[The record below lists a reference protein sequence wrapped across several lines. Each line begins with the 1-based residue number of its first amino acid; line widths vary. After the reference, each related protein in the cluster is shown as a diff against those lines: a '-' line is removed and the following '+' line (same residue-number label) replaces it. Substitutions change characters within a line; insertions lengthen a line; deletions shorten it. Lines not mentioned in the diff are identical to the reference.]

1 MNQIL
6 STNMPSN
13 NNSRKNNKMP
23 TDIKNVLKVFA
34 IILIVFGVL
43 IIGVSFYAV
52 YKKQNGAEKEV
63 AKPTISLENKTDTT
77 ILLKVMGQER
87 NIAQVSYGW
96 NDEEKKVIEG
106 NNRKYIEEE
115 ISIPSGK
122 NTLYIVVTDEN
133 GQEIPYQK
141 EYEIQ
146 SNINLEV
153 SGNKIKIKYE
163 GENEISYMTYRWD
176 DGEETKIDINDTKI
190 EQEIDAVKGLHTLTV
205 IVVDTN
211 NNTETKVQKINGV
224 EKPKLEIDVD
234 EDKKHY
240 VITTQDDTGLQKI
253 EIRLNQD
260 DSQKFLINIEGKT
273 EYNCTLPME
282 LQQGDNLIEV
292 TVYNTN
298 GVTEYRAGK
307 FVKQ

>member
-6 STNMPSN
+6 STNMPDDKG
-13 NNSRKNNKMP
+13 KNHKPTKMP
-23 TDIKNVLKVFA
+23 TDIKKVLKTFA
-34 IILIVFGVL
+34 IILIIFGALVTGVGVFA
-43 IIGVSFYAV
+43 IYSN
-52 YKKQNGAEKEV
+52 QNKSEKEV
-63 AKPTISLENKTDTT
+63 AKPTISLENKTDTS
-77 ILLKVMGQER
+77 ILLKVMGQEK
-87 NIAQVSYGW
+87 NIATVSYGW
-96 NDEEKKVIEG
+96 NDEEKKEIQG

-115 ISIPSGK
+115 IAIPSGK
-122 NTLYIVVTDEN
+122 NTLYIIVTDED

-141 EYEIQ
+141 EYELQ

-163 GENEISYMTYRWD
+163 GENEISYLTYRWD
-176 DGEETKIDINDTKI
+176 DGDETKIDINSKNI
-190 EQEIDAVKGLHTLTV
+190 EQEIEAVKGLHTLTV
-205 IVVDTN
+205 IVVDSN

-224 EKPKLEIDVD
+224 AKPKLEIGVD
-234 EDKKHY
+234 DEKKHY
-240 VITTQDDTGLQKI
+240 VINTQDDTGLQKL

-260 DSQKFLINIEGKT
+260 DGQKYLINLEGKT
-273 EYNCTLPME
+273 EYECTLPME

-307 FVKQ
+307 FVK

>member
-1 MNQIL
+1 MQ
-6 STNMPSN
+6 
-13 NNSRKNNKMP
+13 
-23 TDIKNVLKVFA
+23 
-34 IILIVFGVL
+34 
-43 IIGVSFYAV
+43 
-52 YKKQNGAEKEV
+52 Q
-63 AKPTISLENKTDTT
+63 
-77 ILLKVMGQER
+77 
-87 NIAQVSYGW
+87 AQL
-96 NDEEKKVIEG
+96 DEEKKVIEG

>member
-153 SGNKIKIKYE
+153 SGNKIKIK
-163 GENEISYMTYRWD
+163 
-176 DGEETKIDINDTKI
+176 
-190 EQEIDAVKGLHTLTV
+190 
-205 IVVDTN
+205 
-211 NNTETKVQKINGV
+211 
-224 EKPKLEIDVD
+224 
-234 EDKKHY
+234 
-240 VITTQDDTGLQKI
+240 
-253 EIRLNQD
+253 
-260 DSQKFLINIEGKT
+260 
-273 EYNCTLPME
+273 
-282 LQQGDNLIEV
+282 
-292 TVYNTN
+292 
-298 GVTEYRAGK
+298 
-307 FVKQ
+307 

>member
-1 MNQIL
+1 
-6 STNMPSN
+6 
-13 NNSRKNNKMP
+13 
-23 TDIKNVLKVFA
+23 
-34 IILIVFGVL
+34 
-43 IIGVSFYAV
+43 
-52 YKKQNGAEKEV
+52 
-63 AKPTISLENKTDTT
+63 
-77 ILLKVMGQER
+77 
-87 NIAQVSYGW
+87 
-96 NDEEKKVIEG
+96 
-106 NNRKYIEEE
+106 
-115 ISIPSGK
+115 
-122 NTLYIVVTDEN
+122 
-133 GQEIPYQK
+133 
-141 EYEIQ
+141 
-146 SNINLEV
+146 
-153 SGNKIKIKYE
+153 
-163 GENEISYMTYRWD
+163 MTYRWD